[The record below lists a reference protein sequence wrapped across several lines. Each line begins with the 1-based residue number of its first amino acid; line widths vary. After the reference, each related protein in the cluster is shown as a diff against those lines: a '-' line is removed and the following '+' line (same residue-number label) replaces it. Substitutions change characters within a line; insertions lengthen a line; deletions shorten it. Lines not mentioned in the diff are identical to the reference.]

1 MTPLETRRL
10 RRKIIEYKIKKYK
23 DCNKDFVFSYHGKE
37 EPQKESKTYIT
48 LEALDLAYMS
58 GSALKPFSACLYVYE
73 LWILILQIV
82 NSDFLSFIY
91 VSQSI
96 DGMSIY
102 IILTIRLIT
111 MIYK

>member
-73 LWILILQIV
+73 PG
-82 NSDFLSFIY
+82 F
-91 VSQSI
+91 
-96 DGMSIY
+96 
-102 IILTIRLIT
+102 
-111 MIYK
+111 